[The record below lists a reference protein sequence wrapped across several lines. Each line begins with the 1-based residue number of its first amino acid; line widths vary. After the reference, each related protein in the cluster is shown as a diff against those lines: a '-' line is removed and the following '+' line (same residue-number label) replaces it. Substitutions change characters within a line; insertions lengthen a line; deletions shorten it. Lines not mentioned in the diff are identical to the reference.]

1 MYSDS
6 SFPFSTGG
14 ISHITYFLPRFFA
27 KKGHHVELVFK
38 INSNISL
45 EEVQKNR
52 IKNLEITPITDISLD
67 SWKYPIR
74 ASALRTIKLFLKQ
87 IKPIISKNYDIVH
100 FKTTGLSELFF
111 LYPLLAKL
119 RGKKTVLSCYDYNLI
134 GSKNFIRGGPFY
146 NATEVERNKLFKILI
161 YLSILIFKFSWKF
174 YDLKTIYSSTLHK
187 IIKKEK
193 LSDKNV
199 KIIPIG
205 IDLSLFKDIPKT
217 NLKGAPSILFVGL
230 YSKIKG
236 TDIALKAFK
245 KVEQQIPMAKMYF
258 IGSESDVDVSN
269 LIKRLEIKNFKNFG
283 KLSHKETLSYIKGAD
298 LCIFPYRSKSFGVTL
313 FEALAAGKPVIA
325 PNTGD
330 FKELIKDN
338 VSGVLVSLDP
348 EEIGNRIISLWENE
362 ELRALI
368 ASNSKDVIT
377 KYEWSAVADE
387 YIRCYYQLLD
397 ATNEKYSIT
406 KDDLG

>member
-1 MYSDS
+1 
-6 SFPFSTGG
+6 
-14 ISHITYFLPRFFA
+14 
-27 KKGHHVELVFK
+27 
-38 INSNISL
+38 
-45 EEVQKNR
+45 
-52 IKNLEITPITDISLD
+52 
-67 SWKYPIR
+67 
-74 ASALRTIKLFLKQ
+74 
-87 IKPIISKNYDIVH
+87 
-100 FKTTGLSELFF
+100 
-111 LYPLLAKL
+111 
-119 RGKKTVLSCYDYNLI
+119 
-134 GSKNFIRGGPFY
+134 
-146 NATEVERNKLFKILI
+146 
-161 YLSILIFKFSWKF
+161 
-174 YDLKTIYSSTLHK
+174 
-187 IIKKEK
+187 
-193 LSDKNV
+193 
-199 KIIPIG
+199 
-205 IDLSLFKDIPKT
+205 
-217 NLKGAPSILFVGL
+217 
-230 YSKIKG
+230 
-236 TDIALKAFK
+236 
-245 KVEQQIPMAKMYF
+245 MAKMYF